1 MLVVR
6 SHMARFSSYVTD
18 TMFAP
23 HMSEFTKAEVPDVL
37 KEIDNHESW
46 LSMFLL
52 NSVLRSRYTGKT
64 YQFAYNFLRRSE
76 GVCREYELARKQTA
90 IFLKGSRLSISLY
103 SRAIQHWEYFLSH
116 GWHSFLLLSSF
127 AGHPRNAIFK
137 KGDGSVDEKLNG
149 LYSLSKHAESQIEN
163 GHIPDTHTIPIW
175 LENDGLRSV
184 RYNLSFGEARDIVM
198 LMAQWANRIVDPLKL
213 QEMLKNGEI

>member
-52 NSVLRSRYTGKT
+52 NSVLRSRYTEKT

-90 IFLKGSRLSISLY
+90 IFLEGSR
-103 SRAIQHWEYFLSH
+103 
-116 GWHSFLLLSSF
+116 
-127 AGHPRNAIFK
+127 
-137 KGDGSVDEKLNG
+137 
-149 LYSLSKHAESQIEN
+149 
-163 GHIPDTHTIPIW
+163 T
-175 LENDGLRSV
+175 LRSHSLRV
-184 RYNLSFGEARDIVM
+184 QIRAPWMTLPGPVITRHR
-198 LMAQWANRIVDPLKL
+198 QQR
-213 QEMLKNGEI
+213 